1 MQKIMISGSEGL
13 VGARLVLAVESRG
26 YVIERIDLRASGADV
41 RGDVR
46 DHHSIR
52 KRAED
57 CVGVVHLAAVSRV
70 VWGER
75 DPDRCWQTNVQGT
88 ANVLEAAKASRFRP
102 WVLFASSREVYGQPG
117 RTPVREDDPLE
128 PVNIYGRSKAE
139 GERLVEEARA
149 AGLRTAI
156 VRLSNVYGCWHDH
169 PDRVVPAFARA
180 AATGAPMWI
189 CGRQHTF
196 DFTHIDDTVRGL
208 VMLIEALGD
217 CFDRPPPI
225 HFVTG
230 RATTLG
236 ELAELANAAGAGRSE
251 LHEGPERDYDV
262 AHFVGDPSRARE
274 LLGWQPRVTIEDG
287 LNRLV
292 SDFSSLSAMAWC
304 LPAGASAAR
313 PQAQAARPAGSA
325 AVV

>member
-1 MQKIMISGSEGL
+1 MKRIMISGSEGL
-13 VGARLVLAVESRG
+13 VGARLALALEGRGYAVERL
-26 YVIERIDLRASGADV
+26 DLRAADADV

-46 DHHSIR
+46 DPHSSR
-52 KRAED
+52 KRAEG

-70 VWGER
+70 VWGQR
-75 DPDRCWQTNVQGT
+75 DPERCWQTNVDGT
-88 ANVLEAAKASRFRP
+88 ANVLRAAEASRFRP
-102 WVLFASSREVYGQPG
+102 WVVFASSREVYGQPS
-117 RTPVREDDPLE
+117 RTPVREDDPLQ

-139 GERLVEEARA
+139 GERLVAEARA

-180 AATGAPMWI
+180 AAMAAPMWI
-189 CGRQHTF
+189 CGRHHTF

-208 VMLIEALGD
+208 VMLIETLEDGLE
-217 CFDRPPPI
+217 RPPPI

-236 ELAELANAAGAGRSE
+236 ELAAFANAAGEGRSQLRE
-251 LHEGPERDYDV
+251 APERDYDV
-262 AHFVGDPSRARE
+262 AQFVGDPSRARE
-274 LLGWQPRVTIEDG
+274 LLGWQPRVTVEDG
-287 LNRLV
+287 VHRLV
-292 SDFSSLSAMAWC
+292 RDFSSLSAMAWC

-313 PQAQAARPAGSA
+313 LRAQGAALNSTA
-325 AVV
+325 AV